1 MKLNLSEVPVQGQV
15 NFSTSLSASKDDAG
29 ILTIQF
35 QQSQNKNFTN
45 GKSESASL
53 SEPIKGTDSEVIAK
67 LTELG
72 LSGLVE

>member
-1 MKLNLSEVPVQGQV
+1 MKLNLSEVPVAGQV
-15 NFSTSLSASKDDAG
+15 NFSTSLSASKDDQG
-29 ILTIQF
+29 NLTVQF
-35 QQSQNKNFTN
+35 SQSQNKNFTT

-53 SEPIKGTDSEVIAK
+53 SEPIKGTEQEVIAK

>member
-1 MKLNLSEVPVQGQV
+1 MKLNLSEVPVAGQV
-15 NFSTSLSASKDDAG
+15 NFSTSLSASKDEAG

-35 QQSQNKNFTN
+35 QQSQNKNFTT
-45 GKSESASL
+45 GKSESAGL